1 MLLFISQKNLFQ
13 KNLSELFYSHDI
25 KTANKLRQW
34 WSVGVLKVA
43 YNNFQ
48 NDVIS
53 RSGFPMVYLRRK
65 GSYIILIRPFPLF
78 LAVGLE
84 PEKFD
89 QRLHGAA
96 VQRIKILLVGPTVQL

>member
-1 MLLFISQKNLFQ
+1 
-13 KNLSELFYSHDI
+13 
-25 KTANKLRQW
+25 
-34 WSVGVLKVA
+34 
-43 YNNFQ
+43 
-48 NDVIS
+48 
-53 RSGFPMVYLRRK
+53 MVYLRRK

-78 LAVGLE
+78 LVVGLE